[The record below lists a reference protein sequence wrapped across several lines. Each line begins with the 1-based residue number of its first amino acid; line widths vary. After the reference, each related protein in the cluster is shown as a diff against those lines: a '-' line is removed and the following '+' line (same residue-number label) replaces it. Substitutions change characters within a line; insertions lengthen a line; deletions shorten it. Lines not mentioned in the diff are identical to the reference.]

1 MMNSQEQN
9 VSSPFTRLG
18 ELARS
23 VGTGSVARA
32 VDLVGER
39 RAADAFASRLRTP
52 KLHRL
57 AGLATIVATAAAA
70 IVIFTLQI
78 ARNAVSWT
86 VDGTPVGEGRYISP
100 MQKDATVRFSE
111 GSELTVQR
119 GSRIRIAEAGAKTVK
134 AVLEVGASRVRIAG
148 GSPVGFR
155 LEAGPFSVSPS
166 RVASLMVEWLADELL
181 RVSIF
186 EGETSVYGTPSPLHL
201 HAGQQVSANAR
212 DGTVEVRPLA
222 APALSTSAVPEAQ
235 AEQAPSSNPTEEPAP
250 FLAPAPPTAGATG
263 RRVSWPDAV
272 AAGNYAAVL
281 REAERRGINSVLA
294 DAPLADLVALADAAR
309 LSGRTE
315 VGKRALS
322 AERSRFA
329 RTSAA
334 KDAAFFLG
342 RIADDQERAWAS
354 ALNWYETY
362 LSEAPHGHFATE
374 AFGRKMVAVSRHSG
388 RAAARP
394 IAVEYLKR
402 FPGGPHAAVARDL
415 MND

>member
-1 MMNSQEQN
+1 MMNTQN
-9 VSSPFTRLG
+9 KNGSSAFARLG

-23 VGTGSVARA
+23 VGTGNVSRA
-32 VDLVGER
+32 VDLAGER
-39 RAADAFASRLRTP
+39 RAADIFATRQRTP
-52 KLHRL
+52 RL
-57 AGLATIVATAAAA
+57 QRVVGLATVVATAAAA

-78 ARNAVSWT
+78 KRNAVSWT
-86 VDGTPVGEGRYISP
+86 VDGTPVGEGTYISP

-119 GSRIRIAEAGAKTVK
+119 GSRIRIAEAGANTVK

-148 GSPVGFR
+148 GSTVGFK

-186 EGETSVYGTPSPLHL
+186 EGETSVYGTPSPLYL

-212 DGTVEVRPLA
+212 DGTVEVRPLL
-222 APALSTSAVPEAQ
+222 APAVSTSAVSAAHAEA
-235 AEQAPSSNPTEEPAP
+235 APPSRPTEEPAP
-250 FLAPAPPTAGATG
+250 FLAPAPPGAGATG
-263 RRVSWPDAV
+263 RRASWPDAV
-272 AAGNYAAVL
+272 AAGDYAAVL

-294 DAPLADLVALADAAR
+294 DAPLVDLVALADAAR

-315 VGKRALS
+315 VGKRALL
-322 AERSRFA
+322 AARNRFA

-342 RIADDQERAWAS
+342 RIADDQEHALAS
-354 ALNWYETY
+354 ALDWYETY

-388 RAAARP
+388 RTAARP
-394 IAVEYLKR
+394 IALDYLKR

-415 MND
+415 VND